1 MMKIEKY
8 ARLASLAILIFSGC
22 NEKED
27 NPVPDS
33 SERIIFSTPS
43 LSMSVETR
51 SEFRNELREGD
62 VFGVMGYC
70 IPYNNTSENKVLAY
84 GSASSNWSVKREFST
99 PDVFFKQ
106 RVLVGS
112 EGCTYNGFGSEQ
124 VNNPKYWYS
133 DGHDVNNNENPQV
146 QEADNYTYSFFAY
159 YPYNAFEVISPV
171 SATNP
176 DAGHDP
182 ETGKA
187 IDIGAPVLE
196 FTMPQE
202 NSDDLDD
209 ELTPDAMLG
218 IQYNVRNNARRV
230 SFNMSHVLTG
240 LGFVVNNLSDADE
253 LKIYSLKL
261 TGKFFKKVRID
272 FSNDIVSYT
281 FPDDRYEG
289 TYVLYDWGEDSPL
302 VMPAS
307 AEGSYFEDYVENI
320 KYLLLISGEGEYFG
334 EDVEV
339 VIDYEFRG
347 ERKTV
352 SRSRPGTFTPSPGY
366 RYTAQL
372 NFIGDAFVLQ
382 FVVDNSETW
391 EDGELADGDDSN
403 DDIIF
408 E

>member
-8 ARLASLAILIFSGC
+8 ALLASLAILIFSGC

-43 LSMSVETR
+43 MSVETR
-51 SEFRNELREGD
+51 SEFRNALKQGD
-62 VFGVMGYC
+62 EFGVMGYC
-70 IPYNNTSENKVLAY
+70 VPYNNTSENKTLAY
-84 GSASSNWSVKREFST
+84 SSASSNWSVKREFST

-112 EGCTYNGFGSEQ
+112 EGCTYNGFGSKQ

-171 SATNP
+171 LATDP
-176 DAGHDP
+176 GADHDQ
-182 ETGKA
+182 ETGEA
-187 IDIGAPVLE
+187 LDIGAPVLE

-202 NSDDLDD
+202 NSENLDD
-209 ELTPDAMLG
+209 KATPDAMLG
-218 IQYNVRNNARRV
+218 VLYNVRNYARRV
-230 SFNMSHVLTG
+230 SFNLSHVLTG
-240 LGFVVNNLSDADE
+240 LGFVVNNLSDEDE

-261 TGKFFKKVRID
+261 TGKFFKKVRVD
-272 FSNDIVSYT
+272 FSNDIVSYS
-281 FPDDRYEG
+281 FPEDRYEG
-289 TYVLYDWGEDSPL
+289 TYVLYDWEKSPL

-307 AEGSYFEDYVENI
+307 DDGSYFEDYVSDI
-320 KYLLLISGEGEYFG
+320 KYLLLISGENTYFG
-334 EDVEV
+334 DDVQV

-347 ERKTV
+347 KRNKVSKT
-352 SRSRPGTFTPSPGY
+352 RPGTFTPSPGY